1 VTDLPYGLSA
11 SLAGIRMVELYRE
24 ILQAAALVL
33 PRGRV
38 GVFAAPLGMLP
49 AAADHF
55 LVLERHLEFV
65 HESLT
70 REITVLC
77 RR

>member
-1 VTDLPYGLSA
+1 
-11 SLAGIRMVELYRE
+11 
-24 ILQAAALVL
+24 
-33 PRGRV
+33 
-38 GVFAAPLGMLP
+38 MLP
-49 AAADHF
+49 AAPDHF
-55 LVLERHLEFV
+55 VVLEQHLEFV